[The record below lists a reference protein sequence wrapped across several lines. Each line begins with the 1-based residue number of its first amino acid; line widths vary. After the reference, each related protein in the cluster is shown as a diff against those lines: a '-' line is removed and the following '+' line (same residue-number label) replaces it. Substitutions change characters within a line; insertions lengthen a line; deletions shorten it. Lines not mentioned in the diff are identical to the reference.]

1 MLGVLDCYQK
11 SQSCPN
17 PKSHCCFVSD
27 DIFLWHGSRPTFEIS
42 LDLTGKKKE
51 TSSAKKFVMPCIN
64 FRHHRIEKETYLGN
78 WNEQIA
84 ALAVKQNIDWCP
96 SFDIENFRQ
105 YE

>member
-1 MLGVLDCYQK
+1 
-11 SQSCPN
+11 
-17 PKSHCCFVSD
+17 
-27 DIFLWHGSRPTFEIS
+27 
-42 LDLTGKKKE
+42 
-51 TSSAKKFVMPCIN
+51 MPCIN